1 MGAVLGVCTAAQ
13 LACCCGSAACSLCC
27 AACPSCKNSTS
38 SRIMYAVMMLL
49 GTIVACIMLSPGLQ
63 SALEKVPF
71 CEGEGAQ
78 SSITDPVAKSVQLD
92 CSGIVGY
99 LAVYR
104 LCFAMSLF
112 FFVMALLMVGV
123 KTSKDPR
130 AAIQNGFWGIKYLVL
145 IGAIIGAFF
154 IPHGNFGQVWMYFGM
169 IGGFLFILIQLVL
182 IIDFAHS
189 WAEAWV
195 DKYEETESKG
205 WYCALLS
212 FTFFNYALA
221 ITAVVLFYVFYTTTE
236 SCGLHKFFISFNLI
250 LCVLVSILSILP
262 KVQDSQPRS
271 GLLQASVI
279 TLYTMYL
286 TWSAMTNAPQ
296 KNCKP
301 DWDAI
306 IDNGGKVTPTDG
318 PVTHE
323 PAFDGESIASLII
336 WFCCVLYSSMR
347 TASNSQASKLTMSD
361 KVLLKDDSSAGASG
375 DPEAGD
381 GHHVWDNE
389 EDSVAYSWSFFHIMF
404 GLATLYVMMTLTN
417 WFTPNSDL
425 TTLSSNVAA
434 VWVKIVSSWIC
445 LALYCWTLVAPIILS
460 NRTFD

>member
-1 MGAVLGVCTAAQ
+1 MGAVLGACGAAQ

-27 AACPSCKNSTS
+27 SACPSCKNSTS

-71 CEGEGAQ
+71 CEGLGDGAEA
-78 SSITDPVAKSVQLD
+78 SITDTFSNSVQVD

-123 KTSKDPR
+123 KSSKDPR
-130 AAIQNGFWGIKYLVL
+130 AAIQNGFWGLKYLVL

-154 IPHGNFGQVWMYFGM
+154 IPHGQFGQVWMYFGM

-195 DKYEETESKG
+195 DKYEETQSKG

-212 FTFFNYALA
+212 FTFINYALA
-221 ITAVVLFYVFYTTTE
+221 ITAVVLFYVFYTTAE
-236 SCGLHKFFISFNLI
+236 SCSLHKFFISFNLI
-250 LCVLVSILSILP
+250 LCVIMSIVSILP
-262 KVQDSQPRS
+262 KIQDSQPRS
-271 GLLQASVI
+271 GLLQSSVI

-286 TWSAMTNAPQ
+286 TWSAMTNTPE
-296 KNCKP
+296 KICKP
-301 DWDAI
+301 DWNSI
-306 IDNGGKVTPTDG
+306 IDNGEVTPTDD
-318 PVTHE
+318 PQKHE

-336 WFCCVLYSSMR
+336 WFCCVLYSSIR

-361 KVLLKDDSSAGASG
+361 KVLLKDDSSTAN
-375 DPEAGD
+375 DPESGD

-389 EDSVAYSWSFFHIMF
+389 DESVAYSWSFFHIMF

-425 TTLSSNVAA
+425 STLSSNMAA

-445 LALYCWTLVAPIILS
+445 LALYAWTLVAPIILT